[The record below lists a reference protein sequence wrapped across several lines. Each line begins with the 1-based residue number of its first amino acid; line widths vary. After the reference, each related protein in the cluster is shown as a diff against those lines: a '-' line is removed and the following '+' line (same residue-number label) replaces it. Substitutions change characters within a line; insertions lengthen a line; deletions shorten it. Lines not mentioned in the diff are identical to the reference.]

1 MDKKNLVLV
10 GRSAG
15 QAYAEMMKMVLESY
29 GIEVFTYGESVGS
42 AYGLTITP
50 LGEVEIWV
58 PKSQSMEAARILE
71 EINAGLDF
79 GSDVEAE

>member
-1 MDKKNLVLV
+1 MDKKELVLV

-15 QAYAEMMKMVLESY
+15 QAQAEMMKMVLESY
-29 GIEVFTYGESVGS
+29 GIQVFIYGESVGS

-50 LGEVEIWV
+50 LGEVDIWV
-58 PKSQSMEAARILE
+58 PKSQSLEAAQILE

-79 GSDVEAE
+79 GSDGGAE